1 MVPTSRR
8 LAASG
13 KLSVEGLANTL
24 DAEVVIAVVYPPV
37 TWATTSSPA
46 APPPDASSV
55 SGPSAV
61 TTPATS
67 NPMDSGSS
75 LGSWPGAMCL
85 ASAGFMPR
93 RARRR

>member
-1 MVPTSRR
+1 MVPASRR

-13 KLSVEGLANTL
+13 KVSVDGLANTL
-24 DAEVVIAVVYPPV
+24 DAEVVSTVVYPPS
-37 TWATTSSPA
+37 TMEATTSFPA

-67 NPMDSGSS
+67 
-75 LGSWPGAMCL
+75 
-85 ASAGFMPR
+85 
-93 RARRR
+93 